1 MKTKLLALA
10 LVGLFSINGALA
22 QEQGDMRGSLG
33 LVLGTKAGISDDG
46 EFKMGFGITPAFE
59 YVFTDA
65 MSANAS
71 YDFYFK
77 SSVDGGSFTLSS
89 FNIDYRYYFM
99 TDDVQVYGLAGI
111 GFMKGKF
118 KQDGGGSISNSETG
132 LNIGVGAIFPLS
144 DMLGFNAQ
152 LKYQTPKFQDITGEE
167 GSNIAINA
175 GVVYT
180 FGN

>member
-10 LVGLFSINGALA
+10 LVGLFAFNGAMA
-22 QEQGDMRGSLG
+22 QEQGDIRGSLG
-33 LVLGTKAGISDDG
+33 LVLGTKAGISDEG
-46 EFKMGFGITPAFE
+46 EFKLGFGLTPAVE

-71 YDFYFK
+71 YDLYFK
-77 SSVDGGSFTLSS
+77 SSVDGGSFTLGS

-99 TDDVQVYGLAGI
+99 TDDMQLYGLVGV
-111 GFMKGKF
+111 GFMSGKF
-118 KQDGGGSISNSETG
+118 KQDGGGTISSSETG
-132 LNIGVGAIFPLS
+132 LNIGAGAIFPLS

-152 LKYQTPKFQDITGEE
+152 VKYQTPKFADISGEE

-175 GVVYT
+175 GIVYT